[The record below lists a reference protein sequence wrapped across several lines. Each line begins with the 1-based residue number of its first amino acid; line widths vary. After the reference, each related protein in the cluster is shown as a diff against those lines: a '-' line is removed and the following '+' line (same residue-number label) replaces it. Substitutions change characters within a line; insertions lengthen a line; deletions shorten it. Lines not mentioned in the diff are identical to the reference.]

1 MKHWKPETN
10 QPDPFLDTIAIA
22 PAARAQ
28 KIKQVNIHDKSM
40 NILLLVMLASL
51 GSHCLAD
58 GVSTPPTRTNAPA
71 QNHQSVVLPQTTPDP
86 IEPVNRAVW
95 SFNTTLLDD
104 IFDPAGRA
112 YRHAV
117 ARPLRTSIGNFG
129 WNLAFPVRVVND
141 LFQTKWRP
149 AGSDTER
156 FACNTVLG
164 IAGFFDV
171 ASRWKIPKTDNNF
184 CQTFADWGWQSHIY
198 LVLPVLG
205 PSSDRNAIGQ
215 IADGTA
221 NPIPYA
227 SYAMSAVGFNNLS
240 ENVDDLVRFGQ
251 SSSDPYSMAKFGA
264 SFAIPGK
271 KPDFEPAG
279 ARDEAALETLKVTFL
294 NLHDREFPNR
304 GITQSAMIPSTGKML
319 KFTYW
324 VQKTPAPIVY
334 IVPGLG
340 AHRLENVPLALA
352 ELAYDEGFS
361 AVCVSSAFNPEF
373 MENASTS
380 ALPAYAPVDAE
391 DLHFALTQIDQRLD
405 SLYPRHLGAKVLM
418 GFSLGAFHSL
428 MIAAGD
434 KTNTPALMK
443 FDRYVAIDPPVD
455 LDFGIKQ
462 LDRFYDAPLAWPAA
476 VRSQTM
482 QATYEKAFAQAKA
495 PSSAPPALNLDAN
508 ESRFI
513 IGSGFRFVLRDVI
526 YNSQHRNNQGILK
539 SQLKNSRR
547 EPAYQEIG
555 QYSFEDYIQKFVAPY
570 YLTRG
575 VDLADFQTAAAA
587 EDLHSHESALKDHD
601 NIRVIANRND
611 ILLDTPDVSWLQ
623 QTFDPSRV
631 TLFDQGGHGGNLASP
646 GVQRAIIR
654 AIADLKPKIAGAA
667 KSTSAR
673 TLFAKAP

>member
-1 MKHWKPETN
+1 MNK
-10 QPDPFLDTIAIA
+10 FL
-22 PAARAQ
+22 
-28 KIKQVNIHDKSM
+28 
-40 NILLLVMLASL
+40 SL
-51 GSHCLAD
+51 GMFVCLGSRCLAD
-58 GVSTPPTRTNAPA
+58 GVSTPPTTTNAA
-71 QNHQSVVLPQTTPDP
+71 DENRQSVVMPKTTPDP
-86 IEPVNRAVW
+86 IEPVNRAIW
-95 SFNTTLLDD
+95 SFNTTLLNDV
-104 IFDPAGRA
+104 FDPAGRA
-112 YRHAV
+112 YRYAV
-117 ARPLRTSIGNFG
+117 AKPVRTSIGNFG
-129 WNLAFPVRVVND
+129 WNLAFPVHVVND
-141 LFQTKWRP
+141 LFQTKWRA
-149 AGSDTER
+149 AGSETER

-184 CQTFADWGWQSHIY
+184 SQTFADWGWQSHIY

-205 PSSDRNAIGQ
+205 PSSDRNAVGQ

-264 SFAIPGK
+264 SFAIAGK
-271 KPDFEPAG
+271 KPHFEPAG
-279 ARDEAALETLKVTFL
+279 TRDEAALETLNVTFL

-324 VQKTPAPIVY
+324 MQKTPAPIVY

-340 AHRLENVPLALA
+340 AHRLENVPLVLA

-373 MENASTS
+373 MENASTA
-380 ALPAYAPVDAE
+380 ALPAYAPVDAQ

-405 SLYPRHLGAKVLM
+405 SLYPRRLGARVLM

-428 MIAAGD
+428 MIAADD
-434 KTNTPALMK
+434 KTNPPALMK
-443 FDRYVAIDPPVD
+443 FDRYVAIDPPVN
-455 LDFGIKQ
+455 LVFGMTQ
-462 LDRFYDAPLAWPAA
+462 LDKFYEAPLAWPAA

-482 QATYEKAFAQAKA
+482 IATYEKAFAQAKA

-508 ESRFI
+508 QSRFI

-526 YNSQHRNNQGILK
+526 YSSQHRNNQGVLK
-539 SQLKNSRR
+539 SQIKDSRR
-547 EPAYQEIG
+547 EPAYQEIV

-575 VDLADFQTAAAA
+575 VDLTDFQTAATA

-601 NIRVIANRND
+601 NVRVIATRND
-611 ILLDTPDVSWLQ
+611 ILLDTKDVSWLQ
-623 QTFDPSRV
+623 QTFDPSRIA
-631 TLFDQGGHGGNLASP
+631 LFDQGGHGGNLASP
-646 GVQRAIIR
+646 EVQRAIIND
-654 AIADLKPKIAGAA
+654 IADLKPKIAGAA

-673 TLFAKAP
+673 TLFANAP